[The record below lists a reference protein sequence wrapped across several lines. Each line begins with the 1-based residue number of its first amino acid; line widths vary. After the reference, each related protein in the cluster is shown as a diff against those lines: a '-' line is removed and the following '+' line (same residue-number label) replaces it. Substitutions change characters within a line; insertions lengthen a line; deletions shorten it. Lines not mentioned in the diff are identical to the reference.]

1 MASANPN
8 TSRSQPLA
16 WDIGVRKKPSDAR
29 GPKLNSEIIQ
39 PHATITAG
47 AGRPMV
53 AGRGGGAP
61 PAAVGAGKGR
71 QQNRHGRTCVSRS
84 QPGSSSQ
91 GSHSCGGFEPTL
103 N

>member
-8 TSRSQPLA
+8 TSRSQPLS

-29 GPKLNSEIIQ
+29 GPKLNSEIMQ

-47 AGRPMV
+47 VRQPMLV
-53 AGRGGGAP
+53 D
-61 PAAVGAGKGR
+61 AGKGR
-71 QQNRHGRTCVSRS
+71 QRNGHGRTCVSRT

-91 GSHSCGGFEPTL
+91 GSQFGDHTKRSATTFACRS
-103 N
+103 